1 MRLQCL
7 IKAFRVSGKP
17 ILFLTLLCV
26 GLGVLFSLLGSEVG
40 LALIT
45 AGLGA
50 MTLFLLLGS
59 TLGCRPPVK

>member
-7 IKAFRVSGKP
+7 KKAFRVSGKP

-26 GLGVLFSLLGSEVG
+26 GLGVLFSLLDSEAG
-40 LALIT
+40 IALIA

-50 MTLFLLLGS
+50 ITLFLLLGS